1 MIENRMILEA
11 SDIDGFNK
19 IGLPYLGFK
28 IELIMIDYEG
38 TVETTKANFANKGTE
53 GDSGFAKGGVSANL
67 NQIKPSESSN
77 NDNLFSWRQSLTQAG
92 AGIGPMVSSHL
103 SYPKPKQIGTSKDGT
118 YQQSVKNQ
126 EPSFSNASK
135 DIGNN
140 GVDKASSGLQ
150 IPITESMGAS
160 DIKAMSVDASSSVLE
175 MKKILKVNDP
185 SFFINYDKI

>member
-11 SDIDGFNK
+11 SDIDVFNK
-19 IGLPYLGFK
+19 IGSPYPGFK
-28 IELIMIDYEG
+28 IDLVMIDYEG
-38 TVETTKANFANKGTE
+38 TVETNSKANFANKGTE

-67 NQIKPSESSN
+67 NQSKPSGSRN
-77 NDNLFSWRQSLTQAG
+77 NDNIFSWRQK
-92 AGIGPMVSSHL
+92 PDSSWDIKRWYL
-103 SYPKPKQIGTSKDGT
+103 SAIRQKPRT
-118 YQQSVKNQ
+118 
-126 EPSFSNASK
+126 FSNTSK

-160 DIKAMSVDASSSVLE
+160 DIKAMSADASSSVLE

-185 SFFINYDKI
+185 SFFTNYDKI

>member
-103 SYPKPKQIGTSKDGT
+103 SYPKPKQIGTSKD
-118 YQQSVKNQ
+118 